1 MSKRKRILSEGS
13 KKEIAAELGIEDAVE
28 REGWGEVSS
37 KDCGNIVKNA
47 VDHGLEALKTKR

>member
-13 KKEIAAELGIEDAVE
+13 KKKIAAELGVE
-28 REGWGEVSS
+28 AGVEKEGWGEISS

-47 VDHGLEALKTKR
+47 VDHGLEALTKR